1 MLFGKRKLEKAAA
14 DRALDLP
21 NPSLLDEAGLCSLLC
36 CPQQSCS
43 CHPAQLFGDPLGQGS
58 RGEPVLN
65 PAASALT
72 TPALTA
78 AARRNG
84 KIQKGAE

>member
-14 DRALDLP
+14 GTALALP
-21 NPSLLDEAGLCSLLC
+21 NPSMLGRAGLCSLPC
-36 CPQQSCS
+36 CPQESCS

-58 RGEPVLN
+58 RGEAEPD
-65 PAASALT
+65 PAGSALT